1 MRDDD
6 WEVWR
11 RQWQGQPDEVVD
23 LIRRVERETVQMRMG
38 NLALL
43 APVLVA
49 SVFSVF
55 VLVVRSIWG
64 IFFAAGLWL
73 IMGLAGRFL
82 KRAQQGVWTPAAE
95 TTTAYLEL
103 SIKRCGRPLQDFRG
117 SLWFSG
123 FMTVFVL
130 VGVYG
135 LLHGL
140 GVLRNAVAYW
150 IVAASFLW
158 TIAGMG
164 FVMFVLH
171 QSAKR
176 RQSEL
181 DYLLDLQ
188 RRLRPVAADRN

>member
-1 MRDDD
+1 M
-6 WEVWR
+6 
-11 RQWQGQPDEVVD
+11 VD
-23 LIRRVERETVQMRMG
+23 LIRRVERETVRMRMG

-43 APVLVA
+43 APVLLA

-55 VLVVRSIWG
+55 VVVSRSIWG
-64 IFFAAGLWL
+64 ILFAAGLWL
-73 IMGLAGRFL
+73 IMGLAGWFL
-82 KRAQQGVWTPAAE
+82 KRAQQGIWTPAAE

-103 SIKRCGRPLQDFRG
+103 SIKRCGRPQKDLRG
-117 SLWFSG
+117 SLRFSG

-135 LLHGL
+135 LLHNL

-150 IVAASFLW
+150 IVAATFLW
-158 TIAGMG
+158 TIAVMG
-164 FVMFVLH
+164 FVMFGLY
-171 QSAKR
+171 KGLKK

-188 RRLRPVAADRN
+188 RRLRAPAEDGH